1 MSVNIKTFT
10 WHRENGWNLTHNSS
24 HPIQASCTHEA
35 LINES
40 TTYKLPNITPH
51 LLSWSV
57 CHFGP
62 QTEIMI
68 TFLKTN
74 LVSMCTSGKVK
85 DSLFV
90 TVIVKKILLHIYT
103 DWKICYS
110 TEIWKLYLNAHK
122 KTFHVK
128 EQNQFNTVVELALRP
143 ISTDIHWCSNITP

>member
-40 TTYKLPNITPH
+40 TTYTTQYHPPSPVLECLSFWSTNRNNDNISKNFFGFHVH
-51 LLSWSV
+51 LRKRFIV
-57 CHFGP
+57 CY
-62 QTEIMI
+62 
-68 TFLKTN
+68 
-74 LVSMCTSGKVK
+74 SYS
-85 DSLFV
+85 
-90 TVIVKKILLHIYT
+90 KKKSCYTYT

>member
-68 TFLKTN
+68 TFLKTY

-90 TVIVKKILLHIYT
+90 TVIVKKIFLHIYWLK
-103 DWKICYS
+103 DLLFYRD
-110 TEIWKLYLNAHK
+110 L
-122 KTFHVK
+122 KTLSKCPQENFSCK
-128 EQNQFNTVVELALRP
+128 GTKS
-143 ISTDIHWCSNITP
+143 I